1 MLFRGLIT
9 WRATRQDIVTT
20 LITKAE
26 LLRLAH
32 ISKESIATKRLLNDL

>member
-9 WRATRQDIVTT
+9 WKAAYQDIITT
-20 LITKAE
+20 SITKAE

-32 ISKESIATKRLLNDL
+32 ISKELIATKRFLNDL